1 MAATDTKMTTA
12 TTTTT
17 TTTTVDIHS
26 HLYPPA
32 YIDLL
37 RARTTIPMV
46 RDARILLLPAEEDQA
61 TASVDHALPG
71 RPLTTDYTSIDEK
84 LLFMDK
90 HQIQISVL
98 SLANPWLDFLDA
110 RQSPDV
116 ARAVNDDFS
125 RMCRLYPDRLYFFG
139 VLPLTAPLDDVRA
152 SIAHLAGLASCR
164 GVIMGTLGIGRG
176 LDDPDLLPVFR
187 WLAEARLVIFL
198 HPHSGLPNN
207 VDIWGPR
214 VAEYGH
220 VLPLALGFPM
230 ETTIAI
236 TRMYLA
242 RVFDHVPDLRMILAH
257 SGGTLP
263 FLAGRIESCITH
275 DGKLAHER
283 QGRRSIWEVLK
294 EQIYLD
300 AVIYSHVGLK
310 AAVDASG
317 SDRLLFGTDHP
328 FFPPLTTTTTTTTA
342 KEDEWESVRLN
353 ADAIV
358 KAVGEGTAEANAI
371 MGENAVR
378 ILRLLQETS

>member
-1 MAATDTKMTTA
+1 M

-17 TTTTVDIHS
+17 TTTATTMTTVDIHS

-32 YIDLL
+32 YVTLL
-37 RARTTIPMV
+37 RARSTIPMV
-46 RDARILLLPAEEDQA
+46 RNDRILLLPAEEDKA
-61 TASVDHALPG
+61 ITTTTTAADNDDNHALPG
-71 RPLTTDYTSIDEK
+71 RPLTTDFTSIDSK

-90 HQIQISVL
+90 HRIRISVL

-110 RQSPDV
+110 DQSPDV
-116 ARAVNDDFS
+116 ARSVNDDFS
-125 RMCRLYPDRLYFFG
+125 RMCRLRPDRLFFFG
-139 VLPLTAPLDDVRA
+139 VLPLTASLDAIRA
-152 SIAHLAGLASCR
+152 SIAHLAGLPSCR

-198 HPHSGLPNN
+198 HPHSGLPND
-207 VDIWGPR
+207 VWGPR

-230 ETTIAI
+230 ETTIAV

-242 RVFDHVPDLRMILAH
+242 RVFDNVPDLRIILAH

-263 FLAGRIESCITH
+263 FLAGRIESCIMH

-283 QGRRSIWEVLK
+283 QDRRSVWDVLR

-300 AVIYSHVGLK
+300 AVIYSDVGLK
-310 AAVDASG
+310 AAIDASG

-328 FFPPLTTTTTTTTA
+328 FFPPLTATTTA
-342 KEDEWESVRLN
+342 KEDEWASVSLN
-353 ADAIV
+353 ADAV
-358 KAVGEGTAEANAI
+358 VRAVGEGTAEAKAI
-371 MGENAVR
+371 MGDNAVR
-378 ILRLLQETS
+378 ILRLQQETS